1 MILTFGTFSCTI
13 PPPRMQCVVSSDDFR
28 RKRDRAI
35 RLYRHERES
44 LCSCCLFAVRS
55 SEFGKE
61 SAAFKNAKKRKKQ
74 TRIGGCDL
82 TNKCRAHAAQG
93 TPRRA
98 LTHNSNSLR
107 QLNRVDVVRA
117 FLAGVHGPVAP
128 DVAERFGNTGL
139 LVARVMGSSC
149 FFWCCRTA
157 GTVIVTFCRN

>member
-82 TNKCRAHAAQG
+82 TIKQVPG
-93 TPRRA
+93 PRC
-98 LTHNSNSLR
+98 NFFLR